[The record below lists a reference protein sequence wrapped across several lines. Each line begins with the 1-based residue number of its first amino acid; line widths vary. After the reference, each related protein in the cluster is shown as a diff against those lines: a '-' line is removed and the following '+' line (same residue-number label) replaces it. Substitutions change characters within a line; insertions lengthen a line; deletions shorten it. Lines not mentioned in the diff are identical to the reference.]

1 VAEGARRRRW
11 ARLRSLRLRSVRV
24 RTTAGATLVVALA
37 LAVAGLALV
46 AALRNALTD
55 GVERS
60 TRQQARAAAE
70 VVGAGATPGVLAG
83 GDDDTVA
90 QVLDADGRVVRASP
104 ALGDTREPL
113 LADAAPGRSATV
125 HLPGTGDS
133 EEYRAVATAVGPGL
147 GRTLI
152 LASSLEEVERA
163 VSVVTGLLLVGL
175 PFLLA
180 LVAAVTWWVVGR
192 ALRPVEAIRATAAAV
207 SPDDPGRRVPEPAT
221 RDEVARLAATMNGML
236 DRLESAQARQRRFV
250 ADASHELRSPVATL
264 RQHAEVARAHP
275 DRTDDG
281 DLAATVLAEALRLQ
295 HLIDDLL
302 LLARADADGLV
313 LRRRPVD
320 LDDLVLDEVRRL
332 RSATDLEVD
341 AAGVSAGGVD
351 GDAAALARVV
361 RNVVDNAARHAAHRV
376 RLTLAETA
384 ESAGDRGGSDVVL
397 AVEDDGPGIP
407 EAERARVFERFVRL
421 DDARA
426 RDGGG
431 SGLGL
436 AIVAEVVAAH
446 GGTVAIADA
455 ALGGA
460 RVEVRLP
467 ARETP
472 GSPAVAARHWPR

>member
-1 VAEGARRRRW
+1 
-11 ARLRSLRLRSVRV
+11 VRV

-37 LAVAGLALV
+37 LAVAGVALV
-46 AALRNALTD
+46 AALRSALTD

-90 QVLDADGRVVRASP
+90 QVLDAKGRVVRASP
-104 ALGDTREPL
+104 ALGDTRELL
-113 LADAAPGRSATV
+113 LADPAPGRSATV
-125 HLPGTGDS
+125 HLPGSTDS
-133 EEYRAVATAVGPGL
+133 EEYRAVATAVGSG
-147 GRTLI
+147 GGTLI

-163 VSVVTGLLLVGL
+163 VSVVTGLLVVGL
-175 PFLLA
+175 PLLLV

-264 RQHAEVARAHP
+264 RQHAEVALAHP
-275 DRTDDG
+275 GSSDDG
-281 DLAATVLAEALRLQ
+281 DLADTVLAEALRLQ

-332 RSATDLEVD
+332 RSTTDLEVD

-361 RNVVDNAARHAAHRV
+361 RNVVDNAARHAARRV
-376 RLTLAETA
+376 RLTLTA
-384 ESAGDRGGSDVVL
+384 TGEAAGDVGGDGGGGGGGAGAVVL

-455 ALGGA
+455 GLGGA

-472 GSPAVAARHWPR
+472 GSPAVAARHWP